1 MPSNRRSFLITAGA
15 AASAARSFAASKAA
29 ASSGRVIGANDRINV
44 AVIGTGGRG
53 FYVAREFAK
62 VGEGPHNARIAMV
75 CDVYQKR
82 VTRGKEAYKCDG
94 TLDYREVL
102 NKSDIDAVIV
112 ATPDHW
118 HAKIALEAMDK
129 GKDVYLE
136 KPMCHTIDEARRL
149 SETVRETK
157 RVLQVGS
164 QTTSGD
170 QWHKAKKAI
179 ADGMIGQMVMSQGSY
194 HRNSVE
200 GEWNWPIDAE
210 AGPDGKGEN
219 FIDWKMWLGPAT
231 RRDWARDNGADR
243 FFRFR
248 KYWDYSGGI
257 ATDLFF
263 HVAAPMN
270 VCWGEA
276 QFPTKVMATGNVA
289 IFKQLPEDKNKADR
303 EVPDTFHLMADY
315 AKGHSVVLS
324 SSMANSQ
331 HIPGLIRGH
340 GASLIMVE
348 HGRFEGYAPHITL
361 KAEKTRVRKA
371 DGSWASKF
379 IVPELE
385 DKFQGQDEIKI
396 PVEDK
401 PTMPTH
407 VGNFLDCMRSRQKP
421 TLDVDTAA
429 RAQVLISMAVQSYR
443 EGKVLYF
450 DDKTWKVLDK
460 PARA

>member
-1 MPSNRRSFLITAGA
+1 MPNRRDFLMTAGA
-15 AASAARSFAASKAA
+15 LGVTARSFAASRA
-29 ASSGRVIGANDRINV
+29 ASTGRVLGANDRINV

-53 FYVAREFAK
+53 YYVASEFKK
-62 VGEGPHNARIAMV
+62 VGEGASNAQIVAV

-82 VTRGKEAYKCDG
+82 VTKGKETFKCDG
-94 TLDYREVL
+94 TLDYREIL
-102 NKSDIDAVIV
+102 NRSDVDAVIV

-118 HAKIALEAMDK
+118 HAKVALEAMDK

-136 KPMCHTIDEARRL
+136 KPMCHTIEEAKRL
-149 SETVRETK
+149 SDTVKETK
-157 RVLQVGS
+157 RILQVGS

-179 ADGMIGQMVMSQGSY
+179 GDGMVGQMIMSQGSY
-194 HRNSVE
+194 HRNSIE
-200 GEWNWPIDAE
+200 GEWNWPIDAN
-210 AGPDGKGEN
+210 AGPDGKGEDY
-219 FIDWKMWLGPAT
+219 IDWKMWLGPAT
-231 RRDWARDNGADR
+231 KRDWARDNGADR

-270 VCWGEA
+270 VCWGEP
-276 QFPTKVMATGNVA
+276 QFPHKVSAGGGIY
-289 IFKQLPEDKNKADR
+289 IFKNLPENPSKPDR
-303 EVPDTFHLMADY
+303 EVPDTFHLIADY
-315 AKGHSVVLS
+315 NKGFSVVLT

-340 GASLIMVE
+340 GATLTMVE
-348 HGRFEGYAPHITL
+348 HGRFEGYSPFITL
-361 KAEKTRVRKA
+361 KAERTRQ
-371 DGSWASKF
+371 GKF

-385 DKFQGQDEIKI
+385 AKFEGKEEIKI
-396 PVEDK
+396 PVENN

-407 VGNFLDCMRSRQKP
+407 VGNFLSCMRSRQKP

-443 EGKVLYF
+443 DGKVLYF
-450 DDKTWKVLDK
+450 DERNWKVVD
-460 PARA
+460 RAPKA

>member
-1 MPSNRRSFLITAGA
+1 MPSNRREFLATAGA
-15 AASAARSFAASKAA
+15 LSVTAKSFAAAKPAA
-29 ASSGRVIGANDRINV
+29 SGRVLGANDRINV
-44 AVIGTGGRG
+44 GVIGTGGRG
-53 FYVAREFAK
+53 FYVAREFSKA
-62 VGEGPHNARIAMV
+62 GEGKGNARIAMV

-82 VTRGKEAYKCDG
+82 VNKGKEAYKCDG

-102 NKSDIDAVIV
+102 AKSDIDAVIV

-118 HAKIALEAMDK
+118 HAPIALAAMDA

-136 KPMCHTIDEARRL
+136 KPMCHTVDEARRL

-157 RVLQVGS
+157 RILQVGS

-170 QWHKAKKAI
+170 QWHQAKKAI
-179 ADGMIGQMVMSQGSY
+179 GDGMIGPMIMSQGSY

-200 GEWNWPIDAE
+200 GEWNWPIDKE

-219 FIDWKMWLGPAT
+219 YIDWKMWLGNAT
-231 RRDWARDNGADR
+231 KRDWVKDMGADR

-263 HVAAPMN
+263 HVVAPMN
-270 VCWGEA
+270 ICWPEP
-276 QFPTKVMATGNVA
+276 QFPHRVMSGGG
-289 IFKQLPEDKNKADR
+289 IYSFSKLPEDPSKPDR
-303 EVPDTFHLMADY
+303 EVPDTFHLIGEY
-315 AKGHSVVLS
+315 SKGHSLVLS

-340 GASLIMVE
+340 GASLTMVE
-348 HGRFEGYAPHITL
+348 HGRFEGYSPFITL
-361 KAEKTRVRKA
+361 KAEKARGGKYV
-371 DGSWASKF
+371 
-379 IVPELE
+379 VPELE
-385 DKFQGQDEIKI
+385 AKFEGKDEIKI
-396 PVEDK
+396 PVADN

-429 RAQVLISMAVQSYR
+429 RAQVLITMAVQSYR
-443 EGKVLYF
+443 QGKVLYF
-450 DDKTWKVLDK
+450 DEKTWKVSDK
-460 PARA
+460 PAKA

>member
-1 MPSNRRSFLITAGA
+1 MSSNRRDFLVAGA
-15 AASAARSFAASKAA
+15 LGASSSFAATK
-29 ASSGRVIGANDRINV
+29 ASSTGRVIGANDRINV

-53 FYVAREFAK
+53 FYVAREFSQ
-62 VGEGPHNARIAMV
+62 VGQGAHNARIAMV

-82 VTRGKEAYKCDG
+82 VNRGKDAYQCEG

-118 HAKIALEAMDK
+118 HAPIALQAMDK

-136 KPMCHTIDEARRL
+136 KPMCHTVDEARRL
-149 SETVRETK
+149 SETVKETK

-179 ADGMIGQMVMSQGSY
+179 GDGMIGKMILSQGSY
-194 HRNSVE
+194 HRNSSE
-200 GEWNWPIDAE
+200 GEWNWPIDKE
-210 AGPDGKGEN
+210 AGPEGKGEN
-219 FIDWKMWLGPAT
+219 FIDWKMWLGNAPK
-231 RRDWARDNGADR
+231 RDWAKDLGADR

-276 QFPTKVMATGNVA
+276 QFPQKVMAGGG
-289 IFKQLPEDKNKADR
+289 IYEFKNLPEDPFRPDR
-303 EVPDTFHLMADY
+303 EVPDTFHLIAEY
-315 AKGHSVVLS
+315 GKGHSVVLS

-348 HGRFEGYAPHITL
+348 HGRFEGYAPFITL
-361 KAEKTRVRKA
+361 KAEKSRTRNGA
-371 DGSWASKF
+371 KF
-379 IVPELE
+379 VVPELE

-407 VGNFLDCMRSRQKP
+407 VGNFLDCMRSRKKP

-429 RAQVLISMAVQSYR
+429 RAQVLITMAVMSYR
-443 EGKVLYF
+443 EGRVLYF
-450 DDKTWKVLDK
+450 DDRTWKVTDK
-460 PARA
+460 PVRS

>member
-1 MPSNRRSFLITAGA
+1 MTDLNRRDFIRGA
-15 AASAARSFAASKAA
+15 AATGAAQSLFAVGKAASA
-29 ASSGRVIGANDRINV
+29 GRIIGANDRINV
-44 AVIGTGGRG
+44 AVIGAGGRG
-53 FYVAREFAK
+53 TYVAREFAA
-62 VGEGPHNARIAMV
+62 VGKNGANAQIIAA

-82 VTRGKEAYKCDG
+82 VTLNKDIHKCDG
-94 TLDYREVL
+94 YLDYREVL
-102 NKSDIDAVIV
+102 NRSDVDAVIV

-118 HAKIALEAMDK
+118 HAKIALEAMDR

-136 KPMCHTIDEARRL
+136 KPMCHTVEETRQLID
-149 SETVRETK
+149 TVKESK

-170 QWHKAKKAI
+170 QWHQAKRVI
-179 ADGMIGQMVMSQGSY
+179 GEGMIGKMLLSQGSY
-194 HRNSVE
+194 HRNSAE

-210 AGPDGKGEN
+210 AGPDGKGDN
-219 FIDWKMWLGPAT
+219 YIDWKTWLGPAPK
-231 RRDWARDNGADR
+231 RDWSREQGADR

-270 VCWGEA
+270 VCWGKA
-276 QFPTKVMATGNVA
+276 QFPHKVMAGGGKYAFIN
-289 IFKQLPEDKNKADR
+289 DR
-303 EVPDTFHLMADY
+303 EVPDTFHLIAEY
-315 AKGHSVVLS
+315 NEGHSVVLT

-348 HGRFEGYAPHITL
+348 HGRFEGFAPEITL
-361 KAEKTRVRKA
+361 KAEVDRRGK
-371 DGSWASKF
+371 W

-385 DKFQGQDEIKI
+385 EKFKGEREIKV
-396 PVEDK
+396 PVKEVN
-401 PTMPTH
+401 TMHAH
-407 VGNFLDCMRSRQKP
+407 VGNFLECMRTRQKP
-421 TLDVDTAA
+421 TLDVETAA
-429 RAQVLISMAVQSYR
+429 RAQVLITMAVQSYR

-450 DDKTWKVLDK
+450 DEAKFKVVDKA
-460 PARA
+460 PRG

>member
-1 MPSNRRSFLITAGA
+1 MSIQDRRNFLMT
-15 AASAARSFAASKAA
+15 ASAIGASAKSFAASKA

-53 FYVAREFAK
+53 FYVAREFQN
-62 VGEGPHNARIAMV
+62 VGKGTHNARIAMV

-82 VTRGKEAYKCDG
+82 VTRGKEAYQCDG

-118 HAKIALEAMDK
+118 HAPIALAAMDK

-136 KPMCHTIDEARRL
+136 KPMCHTVDEARRL
-149 SETVRETK
+149 SMTVKETK
-157 RVLQVGS
+157 RILQVGS

-170 QWHKAKKAI
+170 QWHKAKKAV
-179 ADGMIGQMVMSQGSY
+179 ADGMIGNMILSQGSY

-200 GEWNWPIDAE
+200 GEWNWPIDKE
-210 AGPDGKGEN
+210 AGPDGKGDN
-219 FIDWKMWLGPAT
+219 YIDWKTWLGPAKS
-231 RRDWARDNGADR
+231 RDWTKDLGADR

-270 VCWGEA
+270 VCWGDGG
-276 QFPTKVMATGNVA
+276 QFPLKVMAGGG
-289 IFKQLPEDKNKADR
+289 IHQFKTLPEDPAKADR
-303 EVPDTFHLMADY
+303 DVPDTFHLIAEY
-315 AKGHSVVLS
+315 AKGHSLVLS

-348 HGRFEGYAPHITL
+348 HGRFEGYAPFITL
-361 KAEKTRVRKA
+361 KAEKTRGRNGA
-371 DGSWASKF
+371 KF

-396 PVEDK
+396 AVEDK

-407 VGNFLDCMRSRQKP
+407 VGNFLDCMRTRQKP

-429 RAQVLISMAVQSYR
+429 RAQVLITMAVQSYR
-443 EGKVLYF
+443 EGRVLYF
-450 DDKTWKVLDK
+450 DQTNWKVTDK
-460 PARA
+460 PVRA

>member
-1 MPSNRRSFLITAGA
+1 MNRRDLLKAGA
-15 AASAARSFAASKAA
+15 GTFAVRSFAASKA

-53 FYVAREFAK
+53 FYVGKEFAK
-62 VGEGPHNARIAMV
+62 VGQGPHNAQILAV

-82 VTRGKEAYKCDG
+82 VDKGKNEFKCDG
-94 TLDYREVL
+94 TLDYREIL
-102 NKSDIDAVIV
+102 NRKDIDSVIV

-118 HAKIALEAMDK
+118 HAKIALEAMDQ

-149 SETVRETK
+149 SDTVKETK

-179 ADGMIGQMVMSQGSY
+179 ADGMIGQHVMSQGSY
-194 HRNSVE
+194 HRNSIE
-200 GEWNWPIDAE
+200 GEWNWDIDAG
-210 AGPDGKGEN
+210 AGPNGTGEN
-219 FIDWKMWLGPAT
+219 YIDWKMWLGPAPK
-231 RRDWARDNGADR
+231 RDWVKDMGADR

-270 VCWGEA
+270 ICWGEP
-276 QFPTKVMATGNVA
+276 QFPHRVMAGGGIE
-289 IFKQLPEDKNKADR
+289 IFRQLPEDPTKPDR
-303 EVPDTFHLMADY
+303 EVPDTFHLIADY
-315 AKGHSVVLS
+315 AKGFSMVLT

-340 GASLIMVE
+340 GATLTMVE
-348 HGRFEGYAPHITL
+348 HGRFEGYAPFLTL
-361 KAEKTRVRKA
+361 KAEKTRQGKY
-371 DGSWASKF
+371 
-379 IVPELE
+379 IVPEME
-385 DKFQGQDEIKI
+385 AKFEGKDEIKI
-396 PVEDK
+396 PVENK

-407 VGNFLDCMRSRQKP
+407 VGNFLDCMRSREKP

-443 EGKVLYF
+443 DGKVLYF
-450 DDKTWKVLDK
+450 DERNWKVVDK
-460 PARA
+460 PVRA